1 MIGKVL
7 GLLFA
12 GVVVFFVVGCWM
24 NASENQAAGATARL
38 LHEPFANNT
47 SDTEK
52 PPATTIPPSSA
63 TATPPAKPHARHLAD
78 KARAQ
83 ATHYDSLIKKK
94 AEQDAAYDDAY
105 TDQKLESHH
114 QQLADKHERL
124 ARNHR
129 RHRQTHDGKW
139 ATANRRWKQHV
150 TKIEALDRQTQKK
163 VSVTDDHARAIEVER
178 NHHAKRAAD
187 LGARMK
193 LHVAGRKR
201 HHAKASQHA
210 AWASA
215 GRRKQAEHRAKKDA
229 HLRKGHNT
237 HHDAYPE
244 HYADEANG
252 HTNDWDAQQHRDET
266 VRRQQDVRNAAP
278 HSIREI
284 DPDHARG
291 FRLEQ
296 PTTYDVSTPHDHLQQ
311 YGHTDYPPAVWSTPQ
326 NGSPT
331 CLPSVELERKPVHL
345 GNTYGT
351 PADDF
356 SVGYLLPRFRYEEV
370 RAY

>member
-24 NASENQAAGATARL
+24 NASENQTAARL
-38 LHEPFANNT
+38 RHEPFAN
-47 SDTEK
+47 DTQKPATPAK
-52 PPATTIPPSSA
+52 PPAA
-63 TATPPAKPHARHLAD
+63 AKPDTRHLAD
-78 KARAQ
+78 KQRAQ
-83 ATHYDSLIKKK
+83 DTYHNSLIKKK
-94 AEQDAAYDDAY
+94 AEQDAAYAQAHA
-105 TDQKLESHH
+105 DQKLESRH

-139 ATANRRWKQHV
+139 ATANRRRKQHV
-150 TKIEALDRQTQKK
+150 KKIEALDGQTQKK

-178 NHHAKRAAD
+178 NHHAKRAAT
-187 LGARMK
+187 LGAQMR
-193 LHVAGRKR
+193 LRAADTKR

-210 AWASA
+210 AWASE
-215 GRRKQAEHRAKKDA
+215 GRQKQAEHRAKKDA
-229 HLRKGHNT
+229 HLRKGHDT

-296 PTTYDVSTPHDHLQQ
+296 PTAYDVSTPHDHLQQ

-326 NGSPT
+326 NESPT